1 MALPAKLPAKVSLDA
16 LKKDPIT
23 YVHDLSK
30 ADAIG
35 LAKYL
40 DFNYHTNNIS
50 VVEDEVYDI
59 LKDSI
64 QKRWP
69 ADPYLNAIGHAVK
82 STGRAPAVRLPNA
95 MPSMDKLKPHTKP
108 LEAFLADGKEYVIS
122 DKLDGI
128 SLQLEYK
135 NGVLVKC
142 YTRGDG
148 HEGQDVSNV
157 ISALKC
163 PKHVPVKDLQVRC
176 EFIIKR
182 KGFNTFSKEA
192 GGKYVTGRNMGGG
205 LLTHNN
211 PTPQVKA
218 FEVVAYEILFGP
230 DAGAPIKK
238 QFDTLHRLKFNV
250 VKHKLVRDLT
260 SQKLEELLE
269 EFKKT
274 TEYEIDG
281 IIVDK
286 NVPYNPTG
294 ANPKHAKAF
303 KVNSFE
309 KSKIVTVK
317 AVIYRRSRLARLVPR
332 VLIEPTSLGG
342 VTVEYFTGHSFFYI
356 QHGFTYQAYKAAQKQ
371 GTTLRTMP
379 INAGA
384 MIRVIRSGD
393 VIPYILSVEK
403 PSRTPAKPT
412 VEYKMGPNNVHAIAT
427 GSLTDEDEVKSL
439 THFFSAMSMEGL
451 KTGVLTKLYDA
462 GYTTVGDILFITR
475 EQLLEIDGIQSTMA
489 NNILKNIDLGLSKAS
504 FSTIGYASQQF
515 DESIGSRRLQ
525 AVIDM
530 YPDFIDRAT
539 KQSIKALTLLLEKVP
554 GIKTQA
560 QQIAEGTKRFI
571 TWLDETGLNLEP
583 EEKQVPTSSKLS
595 GVSALFTG
603 VRDADLLASILSNG
617 GKAAG
622 SVKSATVLITK
633 PGTSNNKTEY
643 ANANNIPVLTVAEF
657 KQKYKL

>member
-1 MALPAKLPAKVSLDA
+1 MKLPAKVSLSEF
-16 LKKDPIT
+16 KKDPIT
-23 YVHDLSK
+23 YVHELSK

-35 LAKYL
+35 LAQYL
-40 DFNYHTNNIS
+40 DFNYHTDNVS

-64 QKRWP
+64 HKRWP
-69 ADPYLNAIGHAVK
+69 TDPYLKTVGHAVK
-82 STGRAPAVRLPNA
+82 SNGRALAVRLPNA
-95 MPSMDKLKPHTKP
+95 MPSMDKLKPHTKQ

-148 HEGQDVSNV
+148 YEGQDVSNV
-157 ISALKC
+157 IPALKC
-163 PKHVPVKDLQVRC
+163 PKRVPVKELQVRC

-182 KGFNTFSKEA
+182 KGFNAFSKEN

-211 PTPQVKA
+211 PTAQVKA
-218 FEVVAYEILFGP
+218 FEVVAYEILKGP

-238 QFDTLHRLKFNV
+238 QFDTLQRLKFNT
-250 VKHKLVRDLT
+250 VKHKVVRALT

-309 KSKIVTVK
+309 KSKVVTVK

-332 VLIEPTSLGG
+332 VLIDPIALGG

-356 QHGFTYQAYKAAQKQ
+356 QHGYTYQAYKAAQKQ

-384 MIRVIRSGD
+384 VIRVVRSGD
-393 VIPYILSVEK
+393 VIPYIVSVEK

-427 GSLTDEDEVKSL
+427 GALTDEDEVKTI
-439 THFFSAMSMEGL
+439 THFFSALKIEGL
-451 KTGVLTKLYDA
+451 KSGVITKLYDA
-462 GYTTVGDILFITR
+462 GYTTVGDILFITL
-475 EQLLEIDGIQSTMA
+475 EQLIAIDGIQSKMA
-489 NNILKNIDLGLSKAS
+489 NNIVKNIDIGLSKAT
-504 FSTIGYASQQF
+504 FSTIGYASQQY
-515 DESIGSRRLQ
+515 DEAIGTRKLQ
-525 AVIDM
+525 AVVDM

-539 KQSIKALTLLLEKVP
+539 KQPVRALTTLLEKVP

-571 TWLDETGLNLEP
+571 KWLDETGLELGP
-583 EEKQVPTSSKLS
+583 EEKRQPSGSKLS
-595 GVSALFTG
+595 GISVLFTG
-603 VRDADLLASILSNG
+603 VRDADLLESILSNG
-617 GKAAG
+617 GKTAG
-622 SVKSATVLITK
+622 SVKTASVLITK

-643 ANANNIPVLTVAEF
+643 ANANRIPVLTIAEF